1 MNIWRIA
8 SRWSENGEHG
18 STILDIFLKNQVAFF
33 YPRGAAKESWIKP
46 DDLIAIADGFNI
58 VAVAKATS
66 QPMRLSDLPGLH
78 LSQRDQD
85 SLGHPLNEIV
95 GVKITFRP
103 QTLLEKDKWIRH
115 PARIRFCSLDQHDV
129 REQIVTIWNDADEQA
144 TKNDFQIG
152 ARTSTLHD
160 LLVNNKTKLYLI
172 SVFQRP
178 YSWAHNEVERFLRDI
193 ITACRKQESMFAGT
207 MQLSGLRVLS
217 PRGEW
222 FQEVIDGQQRLTTCL
237 LTLKALQLLM
247 PGYAEFDKLFS
258 KRDWLETKVSGGEQQ
273 KALDAVM
280 HANALPDKSE
290 PGMNRYRDNLQQIY
304 ATLLDATQ
312 STTMDGVADNDF
324 AELPLDLK
332 AFANHF
338 LKKMQF
344 VVIETEAGISKT
356 IQIFNVINTTGLDLN
371 GSDLFKVRMFEY
383 LTDMHGHLSDCFA
396 EIDRLY
402 KIVEQ
407 KNSPADR
414 LFTNIQEILWIYQ
427 KLVCAKHHLPIALVR
442 AGTETFYERLF
453 DGLLGIK
460 YWEGYKTAAQHDQ
473 KSAPLLRLSDI
484 ERLIDLRRRSDQE
497 WHSAEPLTWHHRL
510 AIHLIEWSR
519 YSNYWYLRILVD
531 YCYPTEIAENSKL
544 REEFATA
551 LARVCVVYSVINA
564 RKINEMH
571 SFFADLSARMFD
583 HEDPKLGTKT
593 PLTEIITRLNDRIKP
608 VRQRFENELAGDLSA
623 YLTAK
628 NLVCRMVEALFP
640 SKPIEFEKIFCDGYD
655 IEHICSYHDKDNNK
669 REDVWQK
676 WKEAGVSI
684 NGLGNLML
692 LEYKL
697 NRSIK
702 NDDFDKKR
710 PKYVESKLRE
720 AEFIAALPNSV
731 WSPKAAESKLE
742 RNTKRL
748 IDYLFPSEKF

>member
-8 SRWSENGEHG
+8 SRWSEHGESG
-18 STILDIFLKNQVAFF
+18 SSILSIFLKNHVAFF
-33 YPRGAAKESWIKP
+33 YPRGATNERSIKP
-46 DDLIAIADGFNI
+46 DELIAISDGFNI

-66 QPMRLSDLPGLH
+66 YAMRLSELPGLH
-78 LSQRDQD
+78 LSKRDED
-85 SLGHPLNEIV
+85 SLGHPLDQIL

-103 QTLLEKDKWIRH
+103 QTLLTKEKWIRH
-115 PARIRFCSLDQHDV
+115 QARVRFCSLNQEDV
-129 REQIVTIWNDADEQA
+129 RAQVMRIWNDADEQA
-144 TKNDFQIG
+144 TKNDFQID
-152 ARTSTLHD
+152 ARKSI
-160 LLVNNKTKLYLI
+160 LLELLKESETKLYLI
-172 SVFQRP
+172 PVFQRP

-193 ITACRKQESMFAGT
+193 ITSCRKQENMFAGT
-207 MQLSGLRVLS
+207 MQLSDRRVLS

-237 LTLKALQLLM
+237 LILKALQLLM
-247 PGYAEFDKLFS
+247 PGIAQVQELLN

-280 HANALPDKSE
+280 HANALPEKSAD
-290 PGMNRYRDNLQQIY
+290 GVNRYLDNLHQIY
-304 ATLLDATQ
+304 TILLDATQ
-312 STTMDGVADNDF
+312 INPMDDDADTDS
-324 AELPLDLK
+324 AQQPLDLK
-332 AFANHF
+332 AFANHV
-338 LKKMQF
+338 LQKMQF

-383 LTDMHGHLSDCFA
+383 LTNVHGQTSESFA

-407 KNSPADR
+407 KDSPSGR
-414 LFTNIQEILWIYQ
+414 LFTNIQQILWFYQ

-460 YWEGYKTAAQHDQ
+460 YWDGYKTAAQLDQ
-473 KSAPLLRLSDI
+473 KSAPLLSLDDM
-484 ERLIDLRRRSDQE
+484 EKLIDLCRKSDEQ
-497 WHSAEPLTWHHRL
+497 WHSATSLTWHHRL

-519 YSNYWYLRILVD
+519 YSSYWYLRILVD
-531 YCYPTEIAENSKL
+531 YCYPTEIEENSKL
-544 REEFATA
+544 REEFAIA

-564 RKINEMH
+564 KQINEIH

-583 HEDPKLGTKT
+583 HADPKIGTKIS
-593 PLTEIITRLNDRIKP
+593 LSELITRLNDKIKP
-608 VRQRFENELAGDLSA
+608 VRERFENELAGDLSS
-623 YLTAK
+623 YLTSK
-628 NLVCRMVEALFP
+628 NLVCRMVEALC
-640 SKPIEFEKIFCDGYD
+640 SSNPIEFEKIFCHGYD
-655 IEHICSYHDKDNNK
+655 IEHICSYHGKDNNK

-692 LEYKL
+692 LQYNL

-710 PKYVESKLRE
+710 QIYIDSKLRE
-720 AEFIAALPNSV
+720 AEFIASHPNSV
-731 WSPKAAESKLE
+731 WSPESAKDKLK
-742 RNTKRL
+742 RNTEQL
-748 IDYLFPSEKF
+748 INYLFPTEKS

>member
-8 SRWSENGEHG
+8 SRWSENGEYN
-18 STILDIFLKNQVAFF
+18 SSILDIFLKNHVVFF
-33 YPRGAAKESWIKP
+33 YPRGATKESWIKP
-46 DDLIAIADGFNI
+46 DDLIAITDGYNI

-66 QPMRLSDLPGLH
+66 RPMKLSELPGLH
-78 LSQRDQD
+78 LSKRDED

-95 GVKITFRP
+95 GVKIAFRP
-103 QTLLEKDKWIRH
+103 QTLLTKEKWIRH
-115 PARIRFCSLDQHDV
+115 ECRIRFCSLNQDDV
-129 REQIVTIWNDADEQA
+129 CAQVEKIWNDADEQA

-152 ARTSTLHD
+152 ARTSTLHE
-160 LLVNNKTKLYLI
+160 LLVNNKTLLYLI
-172 SVFQRP
+172 PVFQRP
-178 YSWAHNEVERFLRDI
+178 YSWSHNEVERFLRDI

-207 MQLSGLRVLS
+207 MQLSGRRVLS
-217 PRGEW
+217 PREEW

-237 LTLKALQLLM
+237 LILKALQLLM
-247 PGYAEFDKLFS
+247 PGNAQVRELLN

-280 HANALPDKSE
+280 HENALPEKSAD
-290 PGMNRYRDNLQQIY
+290 GVNRYLDNLHQIY
-304 ATLLDATQ
+304 TTLLDATQ
-312 STTMDGVADNDF
+312 INPMDDDTDTNSAQQ
-324 AELPLDLK
+324 PLDSK
-332 AFANHF
+332 AFANHV
-338 LKKMQF
+338 LQKMQF

-383 LTDMHGHLSDCFA
+383 LTDVHGQTSESFA

-407 KNSPADR
+407 KDSPSGR
-414 LFTNIQEILWIYQ
+414 LFTNIQQILWIYQ

-460 YWEGYKTAAQHDQ
+460 YWEGYKTAAQLDQ

-484 ERLIDLRRRSDQE
+484 EKLIDLRRKSDEQ
-497 WHSAEPLTWHHRL
+497 WHSAASLTWDHRL

-519 YSNYWYLRILVD
+519 YSSYWYLRILVD
-531 YCYPTEIAENSKL
+531 YCYPAEIQENPKL
-544 REEFATA
+544 REEFAIA

-564 RKINEMH
+564 KQINEIH
-571 SFFADLSARMFD
+571 SFFADLSTRMFD
-583 HEDPKLGTKT
+583 HADQKLGPKIS
-593 PLTEIITRLNDRIKP
+593 LSELITRLNEKIKP
-608 VRQRFENELAGDLSA
+608 VRERFENELAGDLAS

-628 NLVCRMVEALFP
+628 NLVCRMVEALCP
-640 SKPIEFEKIFCDGYD
+640 SNPIEFEKIFCDGYD

-692 LEYKL
+692 LQYNL

-710 PKYVESKLRE
+710 PIYIESKLRE
-720 AEFIAALPNSV
+720 AEFIASHPNSA
-731 WSPKAAESKLE
+731 WCPESAKDKLN
-742 RNTKRL
+742 RNTEQL
-748 IDYLFPSEKF
+748 IKYLFPAKTF